1 MAIFNNKIDLK
12 IIKINFCELSIY
24 LQLISTFTDLQI
36 PDFTA
41 YSSVTLSDVGI
52 FGYLPLINHHD
63 INDNVAI
70 R

>member
-1 MAIFNNKIDLK
+1 MANFNNKIDLK

-41 YSSVTLSDVGI
+41 YLSVTLSDVGI
-52 FGYLPLINHHD
+52 FGYLPLINHD
-63 INDNVAI
+63 GINDNVAI